1 MSCPRSPFGTAGV
14 GTAFLL
20 LAALVRPGPAEAQ
33 GPLPIEVEGQ
43 PLAAN
48 ADRVTI
54 ISNGKRRYTQLRLCS
69 LGAPIRLIDVDVV
82 FGNGKRQDI
91 QTRDLMEAGAC
102 TRPHDLQGDRRDIAR
117 MEVRY
122 QRVEGVERAPVLRL
136 QAR

>member
-1 MSCPRSPFGTAGV
+1 MARTIIGAV
-14 GTAFLL
+14 AVLL
-20 LAALVRPGPAEAQ
+20 LGAAMPAPAQ
-33 GPLPIEVEGQ
+33 SQADSGGNWRVIGNKPVT
-43 PLAAN
+43 AN

-54 ISNGKRRYTQLRLCS
+54 VSNGKRRYTQLRLCS